1 MREPLFLT
9 WFSHRRTTALCER
22 LGLPLV
28 ELVSPSKG
36 AKRYLALAWRTF
48 WLLARRRPSVLLVQ
62 NPSLVLALWA
72 LILRPIFRYRLVQD
86 AHNEAVEPYL
96 HTSRTIV
103 SITHRLLRSATSLSS
118 RTGSSP
124 RR

>member
-36 AKRYLALAWRTF
+36 AKRYIALAFRTF
-48 WLLARRRPSVLLVQ
+48 ALLMKRRPRVLLVQ
-62 NPSLVLALWA
+62 NPSLVLALFA

-96 HTSRTIV
+96 HKSRTIV
-103 SITHRLLRSATSLSS
+103 GIT
-118 RTGSSP
+118 
-124 RR
+124 